1 MTYHKDR
8 CLNDKSYRKQMQN
21 RKAIRKAKEV
31 CGGGKGEEMGVMD
44 HIILIVVPVTT
55 WNKSTD

>member
-1 MTYHKDR
+1 MTKAIASK
-8 CLNDKSYRKQMQN
+8 CKIG
-21 RKAIRKAKEV
+21 KAIRKAKEV